1 MLNFA
6 ARLVLGLRPR
16 DHVTAAPIDLHWLPV
31 AARIEFKLCTL
42 LVYQSVTDNAPT
54 YINDMLQPV
63 SGLDRQTILRSAS
76 EGDLVVPGT

>member
-31 AARIEFKLCTL
+31 AARIEFKLPHTGA
-42 LVYQSVTDNAPT
+42 SV
-54 YINDMLQPV
+54 
-63 SGLDRQTILRSAS
+63 GHW
-76 EGDLVVPGT
+76 